1 MKKIFL
7 LLLVLLAAAVFAL
20 TPVPAS
26 AQGESPVSIAVMDDG
41 IFVTVKETVAGDV
54 LSLYRVSGDRIILVD
69 TVVNTSTKSERD
81 VKLSERYLHR
91 LRVDNR

>member
-7 LLLVLLAAAVFAL
+7 LLLVFLATAVFAQ
-20 TPVPAS
+20 TPGIAL
-26 AQGESPVSIAVMDDG
+26 AQGESPISISLIDDDV
-41 IFVTVKETVAGDV
+41 FVTVKETVAGDV